1 MKPLLSSSIALLIG
15 LTVGVFLGRRSFDE
29 HVTNEAVQQLVQSG
43 ESSDRERAARAV
55 RAIEMIQGG
64 RSDDAVE
71 LLSRPIAYYYQIYS
85 SSTHPDERTR
95 DVLAMIKRLAATN
108 AVVSDAIHSATS
120 RQSAG
125 H

>member
-15 LTVGVFLGRRSFDE
+15 LTVGVFLGRRSFNE
-29 HVTNEAVQQLVQSG
+29 HVTNEAVQQLVESG
-43 ESSDRERAARAV
+43 ESSDRERAARAA
-55 RAIEMIQGG
+55 RAIEMIQDG
-64 RSDDAVE
+64 RSGDAVE
-71 LLSRPIAYYYQIYS
+71 LLSRPVVDFYQRYS

-95 DVLAMIKRLAATN
+95 DVLAMIERLAATN
-108 AVVSDAIHSATS
+108 AVVSNAIHAATA